1 MLPNHEVTDL
11 LSRWNAGDDRALGAL
26 MPVVYAELHR
36 LATRAVHGE
45 RRDHTLQATG
55 LVHEAFLRLAR
66 GTPALC
72 RDRGHFFALAARL
85 MRHILVDHARQ
96 WQAERRGAGAL
107 RISLDDAGPLAQ
119 APTADLTELDDALV
133 ELADFDA
140 RKARVIELRFF
151 GGLSVE
157 ETALVLGVSQP
168 TVILD
173 TRLAKAFLYERL
185 FRRAAS

>member
-1 MLPNHEVTDL
+1 MLANHEVTDL
-11 LSRWNAGDDRALGAL
+11 LTRWGAGDDRALGAL

-36 LATRAVHGE
+36 LAIRAVHGE

-66 GTPALC
+66 GAPAIC
-72 RDRGHFFALAARL
+72 HDRSHFFALAARL

-96 WQAERRGAGAL
+96 WQAERRGAGVL
-107 RISLDDAGPLAQ
+107 RVSLEDAGPLAGG
-119 APTADLTELDDALV
+119 ATADITELDAAV
-133 ELADFDA
+133 RELAVFDP
-140 RKARVIELRFF
+140 RKAKVIELRFF

-157 ETALVLGVSQP
+157 ETAAVLRVSVP

-173 TRLAKAFLYERL
+173 TRLAKAYLYERL
-185 FRRAAS
+185 FRSAAS

>member
-1 MLPNHEVTDL
+1 MLANHEVTDL
-11 LSRWNAGDDRALGAL
+11 LSRWSAGDDRALGNL

-36 LATRAVHGE
+36 LATRAVHRE

-55 LVHEAFLRLAR
+55 LVHEAFLRLSR

-72 RDRGHFFALAARL
+72 HDRSHFFALAARL

-107 RISLDDAGPLAQ
+107 RVSLEDAGPLVGGD
-119 APTADLTELDDALV
+119 TADLTELDASLE
-133 ELADFDA
+133 ELASFDA
-140 RKARVIELRFF
+140 RKARVVELRFF
-151 GGLSVE
+151 GGLSVA
-157 ETALVLGVSQP
+157 ETALVLGVSEP

-173 TRLAKAFLYERL
+173 TRLAKAYLFERL

>member
-1 MLPNHEVTDL
+1 MLSNHEVTDL
-11 LSRWNAGDDRALGAL
+11 LERWGAGDDHALGAL
-26 MPVVYAELHR
+26 MPVVYGELHR

-66 GTPALC
+66 GTPAIC
-72 RDRGHFFALAARL
+72 RDRNHFFALAARL

-96 WQAERRGAGAL
+96 WRAERRGAGTL
-107 RISLDDAGPLAQ
+107 RVSLDDAGPLAGGE
-119 APTADLTELDDALV
+119 TADLTELDAHLE
-133 ELADFDA
+133 ELAGIDP

-157 ETALVLGVSQP
+157 ETAAVLGVSEP

-173 TRLAKAFLYERL
+173 TRLAKAYLYERL